1 MVRQVF
7 ETTAEP
13 SSTREDRWQP
23 RKARPP
29 AILIIPAL
37 LVSALTLSPIAYLL
51 LREGLSV
58 QRFLHEISSPT
69 TSNLILHSALLAFSV
84 TFVCAILGIGLA
96 LLVVRT
102 DLPYRR
108 VWTVLFALPLGIPAF
123 VSSYTWVA
131 ASYQLAPQATFL
143 YGLRGAVLVL
153 SLAVYPYIYLPVVA
167 ALRDLDPAQE
177 EVARALGAGAVEAFL
192 RVTLPQLRVAIAS
205 GGLIIALH
213 MLAEFGALEL
223 LRYPTLTTAI
233 VQRVTVLSAPEA
245 ARTLS
250 TVLAIGALLFLA
262 SDRLLRG
269 RPTAVRTGSGVARR
283 SEPWRLGYATPV
295 WLIFSGTFIAIA
307 LGVPLFSMIAGMA
320 RVIGNSGAGVS
331 WGELLEAAVNTGR
344 YALVTAVVATV
355 AAFPVSMLS
364 VRYPGRLATLVERS
378 TWIAHALPGVV
389 MSLALVYLSVRW
401 LYPLYQTSS
410 LLIAGYV
417 ILFVPI
423 AIGAQHVGVAHAA
436 PHYDQI
442 SRSLGLGP
450 LATLF
455 RVTLPL
461 AFPGIAAGAML
472 VFLNVGKELTMTL
485 LLHPTGK
492 RTLSTA
498 LWNTTNGEV
507 LDFSTAAPYAIA
519 LVVITAIPAWVLVRH
534 SLNPP
539 RRPGE

>member
-1 MVRQVF
+1 MVQQAL

-13 SSTREDRWQP
+13 ERIREDRWQP
-23 RKARPP
+23 RRARPP
-29 AILIIPAL
+29 AILVLPAL
-37 LVSALTLSPIAYLL
+37 LVALVSLSPIGYLL
-51 LREGLSV
+51 FREGLSL
-58 QRFLHEISSPT
+58 QRFLHELSSPT
-69 TSNLILHSALLAFSV
+69 TSRLILNSVLLAFSV
-84 TFVCAILGIGLA
+84 TTVCAILGVGLA

-102 DLPYRR
+102 DLPFRR
-108 VWTVLFALPLGIPAF
+108 AWTVLFALPLGIPAF

-131 ASYQLAPQATFL
+131 ASYELFPQATFL
-143 YGLRGAVLVL
+143 YGLGGAVLVL

-177 EVARALGAGAVEAFL
+177 EVARALGAGAVEAFF
-192 RVTLPQLRVAIAS
+192 RVTLPQLRVAIAG

-250 TVLAIGALLFLA
+250 TVLALGALIFLA
-262 SDRLLRG
+262 SDRLFRG
-269 RPTAVRTGSGVARR
+269 RPIAVRTGAGVARR
-283 SEPWRLGYATPV
+283 PEPWRLGVTKPL
-295 WLIFSGTFIAIA
+295 WLGISGAFLGLA
-307 LGVPLFSMIAGMA
+307 LGVPLFSMAVGMA
-320 RVIGNSGAGVS
+320 RVISHSGAGVD
-331 WGELLEAAVNTGR
+331 WGILLDAAANTGR
-344 YALVTAVVATV
+344 YALITALVATV

-364 VRYPGRLATLVERS
+364 VRYPGRLATAVERS

-410 LLIAGYV
+410 LLILGYI

-423 AIGAQHVGVAHAA
+423 AIGAQHVGIAHAA

-450 LATLF
+450 VATLF

-461 AFPGIAAGAML
+461 ALPGIAAGAML

-485 LLHPTGK
+485 LLRPTGE
-492 RTLSTA
+492 RTLATA

-539 RRPGE
+539 RRSGE